1 MELQL
6 VDQLREKLEKAKLS
20 RDDLQKVLPPSLFK
34 RHRHEAPA
42 YIPYSFQKQKLEAQ
56 ARLNQPGVS
65 VKPKIPRGQVK
76 RYLKEFADAKEA
88 GRFAHLPPEQLAKLE
103 EEVTTAATDA
113 DKSKDLEEFLRAVRE
128 DQDFE
133 ASITKP
139 KEIGQD
145 LRSSTLIDTED
156 GPGTSEAREA
166 QPIPSEGKFFT
177 SQPTQEFEEPAPIE
191 EVIPPPP
198 TFPEDPWQAFIDYMA
213 STEGSQDAHI
223 VLGQEGHII
232 ERGMHKGKG
241 IAVLT
246 SGGDSQGMNAA
257 VRAVV
262 RMGLYVGARVY
273 FIKEGYQGMVD
284 GGEHIAEAHWSSVS
298 GIIHKGGT
306 VIGSARCKDFRDRE
320 GRLKAAKNLVK
331 HGITNLVVIGGDGSL
346 TGANLFKQD
355 WAALLQ
361 LLLKKGEITEEE
373 KQSYSHLNIVGM
385 VGSIDNDFC
394 GTDMTIGTDSALHRI
409 IEAVD
414 AIAATAYSH
423 QRCFILEVMGR
434 HCGYLA
440 LVAALTSEADF
451 VFIPENPPA
460 ENWREKIC
468 NKLQQE
474 RSMGQRLNIILVAE
488 GAIDQQGETITAN
501 DVQKV
506 IVDRL
511 GFDTRVT
518 VLGHVQR
525 GGSPSAFDRLLGCRM
540 GAEAVLALMEATSET
555 EPCVISLDGNQS
567 VRVPLMGCVL
577 KTQAVARAMQDR
589 NWEQAVQMRG
599 RSFARNLE
607 TYKMLTRLKP
617 PKVIEEGKGGLVRQ
631 NTIWDRDAILGGFN
645 LGVMHIGAPAC
656 GMNAAVRS
664 FVRNCIYRGD
674 TVYGIHDG
682 IDGLVEGNIQE
693 MTWAEVTGWVGQ
705 GGAFLGT
712 KRTLPEKHL
721 DQVAARL
728 REYKLHSLM
737 IVGGFE
743 AYHALLQM
751 YEARGKYP
759 EFCIPMVVIPSTISN
774 NVPGSDFS
782 LGCDTAL
789 NEITEICDRI
799 RQSAQGTKRRVFVV
813 ETMGGYC
820 GYLATLAGLAGGAD
834 AAYIF
839 EEQFGIQELQLD
851 VYHMAAKMAEGVQ
864 RGLVLRNEKANENY
878 TTDFIFRVY
887 SEEGKGIFSC
897 RKNVLGHMQQ
907 GGSPSVFDRNMGT
920 KMAAK
925 AVTWLTDQ
933 MLAHRRE
940 DGSVFCDEAS
950 TAVLLGLQR
959 RSYVFQPV
967 IELKCQT
974 DWDRRIPLNQWWL
987 KLRPLLRILAKHEA
1001 AYHEEGITVKEV
1013 EEALD

>member
-1 MELQL
+1 M
-6 VDQLREKLEKAKLS
+6 
-20 RDDLQKVLPPSLFK
+20 
-34 RHRHEAPA
+34 
-42 YIPYSFQKQKLEAQ
+42 
-56 ARLNQPGVS
+56 
-65 VKPKIPRGQVK
+65 
-76 RYLKEFADAKEA
+76 
-88 GRFAHLPPEQLAKLE
+88 
-103 EEVTTAATDA
+103 AATDG
-113 DKSKDLEEFLRAVRE
+113 KQE
-128 DQDFE
+128 
-133 ASITKP
+133 T
-139 KEIGQD
+139 
-145 LRSSTLIDTED
+145 
-156 GPGTSEAREA
+156 
-166 QPIPSEGKFFT
+166 QP
-177 SQPTQEFEEPAPIE
+177 
-191 EVIPPPP
+191 
-198 TFPEDPWQAFIDYMA
+198 MM
-213 STEGSQDAHI
+213 
-223 VLGQEGHII
+223 GQEGQLIQ
-232 ERGMHKGKG
+232 RGMHKGKG

-262 RMGLYVGARVY
+262 RMGLFVGARVY

-284 GGEHIAEAHWSSVS
+284 GGDNIVEANWSSVS

-306 VIGSARCKDFRDRE
+306 VIGSARCKDFRERE
-320 GRLKAAKNLVK
+320 GRMKAAKNLIK
-331 HGITNLVVIGGDGSL
+331 RGITNLVVIGGDGSL

-361 LLLKKGEITEEE
+361 LLVKNGEITEEE
-373 KQSYSHLNIVGM
+373 SKANSHLNIVGM

-451 VFIPENPPA
+451 VFIPEHPPP
-460 ENWREKIC
+460 ENWGEKIC
-468 NKLQQE
+468 SKLKQE

-488 GAIDQQGETITAN
+488 GAIDQQGEPITAEA
-501 DVQKV
+501 VRKV
-506 IVDRL
+506 IVENL
-511 GFDTRVT
+511 GFDTRIT

-540 GAEAVLALMEATSET
+540 GAESVLALMEATSET
-555 EPCVISLDGNQS
+555 EPCVISLDGNQA

-577 KTQAVARAMQDR
+577 KTQAVSKAMKDR
-589 NWEQAVQMRG
+589 NWDDAVQMRG

-607 TYKMLTRLKP
+607 TYKMLTRLRP
-617 PKVIEEGKGGLVRQ
+617 PKVIEGGKSTMIRQ
-631 NTIWDRDAILGGFN
+631 NTIWDRDELLGGFN

-674 TVYGIHDG
+674 TVYGVHDG
-682 IDGLVEGNIQE
+682 IDGLVEGNVQE

-712 KRTLPEKHL
+712 KRTLPAKHFE
-721 DQVAARL
+721 QIAARL
-728 REYKLHSLM
+728 REYKLHSLL

-759 EFCIPMVVIPSTISN
+759 EFCIPMVVIPATISN

-813 ETMGGYC
+813 ETMGGFC

-839 EEQFGIQELQLD
+839 EEHFGIQELQLD

-864 RGLVLRNEKANENY
+864 RGLVLRNENANENY
-878 TTDFIFRVY
+878 TTDFIYRVY

-933 MLAHRRE
+933 MLAHRRD
-940 DGSVFCDEAS
+940 DGTVFCQESS
-950 TAVLLGLQR
+950 TAVLLGLQK

-967 IELKCQT
+967 FDLKKNT
-974 DWDRRIPLNQWWL
+974 DWDRRIPKEQWWL

-1001 AYHEEGITVKEV
+1001 AYHEEGINVKEV

>member
-6 VDQLREKLEKAKLS
+6 VDQLREKLERAKLS
-20 RDDLQKVLPPSLFK
+20 REELQKVFPPSLFK
-34 RHRHEAPA
+34 RHHHEAPP
-42 YIPYSFQKQKLEAQ
+42 YIPYSYQKQRLEVE
-56 ARLNQPGVS
+56 RRIRKFNEPD
-65 VKPKIPRGQVK
+65 KPEVPEEQVQK
-76 RYLKEFADAKEA
+76 YLQEFADAKEA
-88 GRFAHLPPEQLAKLE
+88 GRFAHLPPEQLEVLE
-103 EEVTTAATDA
+103 EEVKAAASDSEKA
-113 DKSKDLEEFLRAVRE
+113 KDLEEFLRVV
-128 DQDFE
+128 
-133 ASITKP
+133 
-139 KEIGQD
+139 KE
-145 LRSSTLIDTED
+145 
-156 GPGTSEAREA
+156 EA
-166 QPIPSEGKFFT
+166 QAKSSEP
-177 SQPTQEFEEPAPIE
+177 PTEEGDEPVPQQEAPEATPPAPE
-191 EVIPPPP
+191 EAIPPPP
-198 TFPEDPWQAFIDYMA
+198 ALPADPWQAYQSYMA
-213 STEGSQDAHI
+213 TMESQI
-223 VLGQEGHII
+223 TMGQEGQLI

-241 IAVLT
+241 IAVFT
-246 SGGDSQGMNAA
+246 SGGDSQGMNSA

-284 GGEHIAEAHWSSVS
+284 GGDNIVEANWSSVS

-306 VIGSARCKDFRDRE
+306 VIGSARCMEFRERE
-320 GRLKAAKNLVK
+320 GRMRAAKNLIK

-346 TGANLFKQD
+346 TGANLFRQD
-355 WAALLQ
+355 WTSLLQ
-361 LLLKKGEITEEE
+361 LLVKNGEITEEE
-373 KQSYSHLNIVGM
+373 CKANAHLNIVGM

-440 LVAALTSEADF
+440 LVAALTSEADY
-451 VFIPENPPA
+451 VFIPENPPP
-460 ENWREKIC
+460 ENWSEKIC
-468 NKLQQE
+468 NKLKQE

-488 GAIDQQGETITAN
+488 GAIDQHGQAITAEA
-501 DVQKV
+501 VKKV
-506 IVDRL
+506 IVDQL
-511 GFDTRVT
+511 GFDTRIT

-540 GAEAVLALMEATSET
+540 GAEAVLALMEANTAT
-555 EPCVISLDGNQS
+555 EPCVISLDGNQA

-577 KTQAVARAMQDR
+577 KTQAVARAMKER
-589 NWEQAVQMRG
+589 NWDQAVQMRG

-607 TYKMLTRLKP
+607 TYKMLTRLRP
-617 PKVIEEGKGGLVRQ
+617 PKVIEGGKAAMIRQ
-631 NTIWDRDAILGGFN
+631 NTIWDRDELLGGFN

-682 IDGLVEGNIQE
+682 IDGLVEGNVQE

-712 KRTLPEKHL
+712 KRTLPDKHFE
-721 DQVAARL
+721 QVAARL
-728 REYKLHSLM
+728 REYKLHSLL
-737 IVGGFE
+737 IIGGFE
-743 AYHALLQM
+743 AYHALQQM
-751 YEARGKYP
+751 CEARSKYP
-759 EFCIPMVVIPSTISN
+759 EFCIPMVVIPATISN

-834 AAYIF
+834 AAYIY
-839 EEQFGIQELQLD
+839 EEKFGIQELQLD

-864 RGLVLRNEKANENY
+864 RGLVLRNENANENY

-940 DGSVFCDEAS
+940 DGTVFCEATS
-950 TAVLLGLQR
+950 TAVLLGLQK
-959 RSYVFQPV
+959 RSYMFQPV
-967 IELKCQT
+967 IDLKERT
-974 DWDRRIPLNQWWL
+974 DWERRIPKEQWWL
-987 KLRPLLRILAKHEA
+987 KLRSLLRILAKHEA
-1001 AYHEEGITVKEV
+1001 AYHEEGIVVKEV

>member
-1 MELQL
+1 MELSL

-20 RDDLQKVLPPSLFK
+20 REELQRIFPPSVFK
-34 RHRHEAPA
+34 KDRHEAPP
-42 YIPYSFQKQKLEAQ
+42 YVPYSFQKQKQEALK
-56 ARLNQPGVS
+56 RLNQPGIP
-65 VKPKIPRGQVK
+65 VKPKIPRSQVK
-76 RYLKEFADAKEA
+76 KYLKEFAEAKEA
-88 GRFAHLPPEQLAKLE
+88 GRFAHLPPEQLARLE
-103 EEVTTAATDA
+103 EEVKAAASDA
-113 DKSKDLEEFLRAVRE
+113 DKASELEEFLRAVRE
-128 DQDFE
+128 EEGHQQGAEGVDVRGLE
-133 ASITKP
+133 
-139 KEIGQD
+139 
-145 LRSSTLIDTED
+145 
-156 GPGTSEAREA
+156 
-166 QPIPSEGKFFT
+166 EGKLFE
-177 SQPTQEFEEPAPIE
+177 PRQEPFVPPPIE

-198 TFPEDPWQAFIDYMA
+198 EFPADPWQAFLDYMA
-213 STEGSQDAHI
+213 ATEGQESQ
-223 VLGQEGHII
+223 VKMGLEGHVI

-241 IAVLT
+241 VAVFT

-262 RMGLYVGARVY
+262 RMGLYVGARVF

-284 GGEHIAEAHWSSVS
+284 GGDHIVEATWSSVS

-320 GRLKAAKNLVK
+320 GRMKAAKNLIK
-331 HGITNLVVIGGDGSL
+331 RGITNLVVIGGDGSL

-355 WAALLQ
+355 WPALLQ

-373 KQSYSHLNIVGM
+373 KAKNTHLNIVGM

-414 AIAATAYSH
+414 AIASTAYSH

-434 HCGYLA
+434 HCGYLSLSGSIA
-440 LVAALTSEADF
+440 TEADF
-451 VFIPENPPA
+451 MFIPEYPPEHDWPA
-460 ENWREKIC
+460 KMCEKLESVIC
-468 NKLQQE
+468 
-474 RSMGQRLNIILVAE
+474 
-488 GAIDQQGETITAN
+488 DQ
-501 DVQKV
+501 
-506 IVDRL
+506 L
-511 GFDTRVT
+511 GFDTRIT

-540 GAEAVLALMEATSET
+540 GAEAVLALMEATSDT
-555 EPCVISLDGNQS
+555 EPCVISLDGNQA
-567 VRVPLMGCVL
+567 VRVPLMACVL

-607 TYKMLTRLKP
+607 TYKMLTRLRP
-617 PKVIEEGKGGLVRQ
+617 PKPLEGK
-631 NTIWDRDAILGGFN
+631 GGFN

-664 FVRNCIYRGD
+664 FVRNSIYRGD

-682 IDGLVEGNIQE
+682 VDGLVEGNIQE
-693 MTWAEVTGWVGQ
+693 MTWSEVTGWVGQ

-712 KRTLPEKHL
+712 KRTLPDKYL
-721 DQVAARL
+721 DQL
-728 REYKLHSLM
+728 
-737 IVGGFE
+737 
-743 AYHALLQM
+743 

-759 EFCIPMVVIPSTISN
+759 EFCIPMVVIPATISN

-782 LGCDTAL
+782 LGCDTSL
-789 NEITEICDRI
+789 NEIVEICDRI

-834 AAYIF
+834 AAYIY
-839 EEQFGIQELQLD
+839 EESFGIQELQLD

-864 RGLVLRNEKANENY
+864 RGLVLRNENANENY
-878 TTDFIFRVY
+878 TTDFIFRLY

-925 AVTWLTDQ
+925 AVNWMTEE
-933 MLAHRRE
+933 MLKYRRQ

-950 TAVLLGLQR
+950 TAVLLGLQKR
-959 RSYVFQPV
+959 VYQFQPV
-967 IELKCQT
+967 AELKRQT
-974 DWDRRIPLNQWWL
+974 DWDRRIPLNEWWL
-987 KLRPLLRILAKHEA
+987 KLRPLLRILAKHDA
-1001 AYHEEGITVKEV
+1001 AYHEEGINVKEV

>member
-20 RDDLQKVLPPSLFK
+20 RDELRRIFPPTLFRK
-34 RHRHEAPA
+34 DSHSAPP
-42 YIPYSFQKQKLEAQ
+42 YVPYSFQKQKLEALK
-56 ARLNQPGVS
+56 RLNQPGVP
-65 VKPKIPRGQVK
+65 VKPRIPKSQVK
-76 RYLKEFADAKEA
+76 RYLEEFAQAKAA
-88 GRFAHLPPEQLAKLE
+88 GRFAHLPVDQLEKLE
-103 EEVTTAATDA
+103 KEVKAAASDA
-113 DKSKDLEEFLRAVRE
+113 DKAPELEEFLRAVRE
-128 DQDFE
+128 EEAKTKEVREALEGSQQFVPEEEDGEDFE
-133 ASITKP
+133 
-139 KEIGQD
+139 
-145 LRSSTLIDTED
+145 R
-156 GPGTSEAREA
+156 R
-166 QPIPSEGKFFT
+166 PIPTFEAKLSSEGHQSFF
-177 SQPTQEFEEPAPIE
+177 EPPRE

-198 TFPEDPWQAFIDYMA
+198 EFPEDPWQAFLDYMA
-213 STEGSQDAHI
+213 ATEGHDVQ
-223 VLGQEGHII
+223 VKLGQEGQVI

-246 SGGDSQGMNAA
+246 SGGDSQGMNSA

-284 GGEHIAEAHWSSVS
+284 GGDNIVEASWSSVS

-320 GRLKAAKNLVK
+320 GRMKAARNLIK

-346 TGANLFKQD
+346 TGANLFRQD
-355 WAALLQ
+355 WTALLA
-361 LLLKKGEITEEE
+361 LLIKKGEITEEE
-373 KQSYSHLNIVGM
+373 RQKYNSINIVGM

-414 AIAATAYSH
+414 AITSTAYSH

-440 LVAALTSEADF
+440 LVAGLTSEADYI
-451 VFIPENPPA
+451 FIPENPPP
-460 ENWREKIC
+460 ENWGEKLC
-468 NKLQQE
+468 SKLQQE
-474 RSMGQRLNIILVAE
+474 RSMGQRLNIIIVAE
-488 GAIDQQGETITAN
+488 GAIDIEGNPISAEG
-501 DVQKV
+501 VKKV
-506 IVDRL
+506 IVDQL
-511 GFDTRVT
+511 GFDTRIT

-540 GAEAVLALMEATSET
+540 GAESVLALMEATQET
-555 EPCVISLDGNQS
+555 EPCVISLDGNQA

-577 KTQAVARAMQDR
+577 KTQAVAQAMKDR
-589 NWEQAVQMRG
+589 NWDQAVQMRG

-617 PKVIEEGKGGLVRQ
+617 PKPVEGQTGLIRQ
-631 NTIWDRDAILGGFN
+631 NTVWDRDEVLGGFN
-645 LGVMHIGAPAC
+645 LGIMHIGAPAC

-682 IDGLVEGNIQE
+682 IDGLVEGNVQE
-693 MTWAEVTGWVGQ
+693 MKWAEVTGWVGQ

-712 KRTLPEKHL
+712 KRTLPDKYL

-728 REYKLHSLM
+728 REYKMHSLL
-737 IVGGFE
+737 IIGGFE
-743 AYHALLQM
+743 AYHALLQL
-751 YEARGKYP
+751 YEARGKYK
-759 EFCIPMVVIPSTISN
+759 EFCVPMVVIPATISN

-864 RGLVLRNEKANENY
+864 RGLVLRNENANDNY
-878 TTDFIFRVY
+878 TTDFIYRLY

-920 KMAAK
+920 KTAAK
-925 AVTWLTDQ
+925 AVTWMTEQ
-933 MLAHRRE
+933 MIKHRQS
-940 DGSVFCDEAS
+940 DGSVFCDEAN
-950 TAVLLGLQR
+950 TAVLLGLQKR
-959 RSYVFQPV
+959 QYVFQPV
-967 IELKCQT
+967 AELKLST
-974 DWDRRIPLNQWWL
+974 DWEHRIPVNQWWL
-987 KLRPLLRILAKHEA
+987 KLRPLLRILAKHDA
-1001 AYHEEGITVKEV
+1001 AYQEEGINVKEV

>member
-1 MELQL
+1 MSYVFAVKRLEQAPITLKKNRTIVTVGRSGSYLAHTRQLQH
-6 VDQLREKLEKAKLS
+6 LS
-20 RDDLQKVLPPSLFK
+20 RSPLVSSGKSVGKESLFK
-34 RHRHEAPA
+34 RHHHEAPP
-42 YIPYSFQKQKLEAQ
+42 YIPYSYQKQRLEVE
-56 ARLNQPGVS
+56 RRIRKFNEPD
-65 VKPKIPRGQVK
+65 KPEVPEEQIQK
-76 RYLKEFADAKEA
+76 YLQEFADAKEA
-88 GRFAHLPPEQLAKLE
+88 GRFAHLPPEQLEVLE
-103 EEVTTAATDA
+103 EEVKAAASDSEKA
-113 DKSKDLEEFLRAVRE
+113 KDLEEFLRVV
-128 DQDFE
+128 
-133 ASITKP
+133 
-139 KEIGQD
+139 KE
-145 LRSSTLIDTED
+145 
-156 GPGTSEAREA
+156 EA
-166 QPIPSEGKFFT
+166 QGKSSEP
-177 SQPTQEFEEPAPIE
+177 PTEEGDEPVPQQEAPEATPPAPE
-191 EVIPPPP
+191 EAIPPPP
-198 TFPEDPWQAFIDYMA
+198 ALPADPWQAYQSYMA
-213 STEGSQDAHI
+213 TMDSQI
-223 VLGQEGHII
+223 TMGQEGQLI

-241 IAVLT
+241 IAVFT
-246 SGGDSQGMNAA
+246 SGGDSQGMNSA

-284 GGEHIAEAHWSSVS
+284 GGDNIVEANWSSVS

-306 VIGSARCKDFRDRE
+306 VIGSARCMEFRERE
-320 GRLKAAKNLVK
+320 GRMRAAKNLIK
-331 HGITNLVVIGGDGSL
+331 RGITNLVVIGGDGSL
-346 TGANLFKQD
+346 TGANLFRQD
-355 WAALLQ
+355 WTSLLQ
-361 LLLKKGEITEEE
+361 LLVKNGEITEEE
-373 KQSYSHLNIVGM
+373 CKANAYLNIVGM

-440 LVAALTSEADF
+440 LVAALTSEADY
-451 VFIPENPPA
+451 VFIPENPPP
-460 ENWREKIC
+460 ENWSEKIC
-468 NKLQQE
+468 NKLKQE

-488 GAIDQQGETITAN
+488 GAIDQHGQAITAEA
-501 DVQKV
+501 VKKV
-506 IVDRL
+506 IVDQL
-511 GFDTRVT
+511 GFDTRIT

-540 GAEAVLALMEATSET
+540 GAEAVLALMEANTAT
-555 EPCVISLDGNQS
+555 EPCVISLDGNQA

-577 KTQAVARAMQDR
+577 KTQAVARAMKER
-589 NWEQAVQMRG
+589 NWDQAVQMRG

-607 TYKMLTRLKP
+607 TYKMLTRLRP
-617 PKVIEEGKGGLVRQ
+617 PKVIEGGK
-631 NTIWDRDAILGGFN
+631 GGFN

-682 IDGLVEGNIQE
+682 IDGLVEGNVQE

-712 KRTLPEKHL
+712 KRTLPDKHFE
-721 DQVAARL
+721 QVAARL
-728 REYKLHSLM
+728 REYKLHSLL
-737 IVGGFE
+737 IIGGFE
-743 AYHALLQM
+743 AYHALQQM
-751 YEARGKYP
+751 CEARSKYP
-759 EFCIPMVVIPSTISN
+759 EFCIPMVVIPATISN

-834 AAYIF
+834 AAYIY
-839 EEQFGIQELQLD
+839 EEKFGIQELQLD

-864 RGLVLRNEKANENY
+864 RGLVLRNENANENY

-940 DGSVFCDEAS
+940 DGTVFCEAAS
-950 TAVLLGLQR
+950 TAVLLGLQK
-959 RSYVFQPV
+959 RSYMFQPV
-967 IELKCQT
+967 IDLKERT
-974 DWDRRIPLNQWWL
+974 DYERRIPKEQWWL

-1001 AYHEEGITVKEV
+1001 AYHEEGIVVKEV

>member
-1 MELQL
+1 M
-6 VDQLREKLEKAKLS
+6 
-20 RDDLQKVLPPSLFK
+20 
-34 RHRHEAPA
+34 
-42 YIPYSFQKQKLEAQ
+42 
-56 ARLNQPGVS
+56 
-65 VKPKIPRGQVK
+65 
-76 RYLKEFADAKEA
+76 
-88 GRFAHLPPEQLAKLE
+88 
-103 EEVTTAATDA
+103 AAT
-113 DKSKDLEEFLRAVRE
+113 
-128 DQDFE
+128 
-133 ASITKP
+133 
-139 KEIGQD
+139 GQD
-145 LRSSTLIDTED
+145 
-156 GPGTSEAREA
+156 A
-166 QPIPSEGKFFT
+166 QIT
-177 SQPTQEFEEPAPIE
+177 
-191 EVIPPPP
+191 
-198 TFPEDPWQAFIDYMA
+198 
-213 STEGSQDAHI
+213 
-223 VLGQEGHII
+223 LGQEGHVIQ
-232 ERGMHKGKG
+232 RGMHKGKG
-241 IAVLT
+241 IAVFT

-262 RMGLYVGARVY
+262 RMGMYVGARV
-273 FIKEGYQGMVD
+273 FLIKEGYQGMID
-284 GGEHIAEAHWSSVS
+284 GGENIVEANWSSVS

-306 VIGSARCKDFRDRE
+306 VIGSARCKEFRDRE
-320 GRLKAAKNLVK
+320 GRMKAAKNLIK
-331 HGITNLVVIGGDGSL
+331 NGITNLVVIGGDGSL

-355 WAALLQ
+355 WPAILQ
-361 LLLKKGEITEEE
+361 LLVKKGDITEEE
-373 KQSYSHLNIVGM
+373 KEAYSHLNIVGM

-414 AIAATAYSH
+414 AIASTAYSH

-451 VFIPENPPA
+451 VFMPECPPP
-460 ENWREKIC
+460 ENWRDKLC

-474 RSMGQRLNIILVAE
+474 RSMGQRLNIIIVAE
-488 GAIDQQGETITAN
+488 GAIDQQNEPITAEG
-501 DVQKV
+501 VRKV
-506 IVDRL
+506 IVEKL

-540 GAEAVLALMEATSET
+540 GAEAVLALMEATPET
-555 EPCVISLDGNQS
+555 EPCVISLDGNQA

-577 KTQAVARAMQDR
+577 KTQAVARAMKDR
-589 NWEQAVQMRG
+589 NWDQAVQMRG

-607 TYKMLTRLKP
+607 TYRMLTRLKP
-617 PKVIEEGKGGLVRQ
+617 PKVIDAGKAPMVRQ
-631 NTIWDRDAILGGFN
+631 NTIWDRDALLGGFN

-712 KRTLPEKHL
+712 KRTLPEKYF

-728 REYKLHSLM
+728 REYKLHSLLV
-737 IVGGFE
+737 VGGFE
-743 AYHALLQM
+743 AYHALLQL

-864 RGLVLRNEKANENY
+864 RGLVLRNENANENY
-878 TTDFIFRVY
+878 TTDFIFRLY

-933 MLAHRRE
+933 MLAHRRD
-940 DGSVFCDEAS
+940 DGVVFCDEPQ
-950 TAVLLGLQR
+950 TAVLLGLQK

-967 IELKCQT
+967 IELKRQT
-974 DWDRRIPLNQWWL
+974 DWDRRIPINQWWL

-1001 AYHEEGITVKEV
+1001 AYHEEGINVKEV

>member
-1 MELQL
+1 M
-6 VDQLREKLEKAKLS
+6 
-20 RDDLQKVLPPSLFK
+20 FK
-34 RHRHEAPA
+34 RHRHEAPP
-42 YIPYSFQKQKLEAQ
+42 YVPYSYQKQRLEVEKKIRQ
-56 ARLNQPGVS
+56 SLQP
-65 VKPKIPRGQVK
+65 KPTQEQIQK
-76 RYLKEFADAKEA
+76 YLQDFNEAKEA
-88 GRFAHLPPEQLAKLE
+88 GRFAHLPPEQLEKLE
-103 EEVTTAATDA
+103 EEVKAAATDSEKA
-113 DKSKDLEEFLRAVRE
+113 KDLEEFLKAVKE
-128 DQDFE
+128 EEQEQGGSVE
-133 ASITKP
+133 ASA
-139 KEIGQD
+139 EEEQQQQQE
-145 LRSSTLIDTED
+145 SV
-156 GPGTSEAREA
+156 PGGESASLQQASKAT
-166 QPIPSEGKFFT
+166 P
-177 SQPTQEFEEPAPIE
+177 PAPVE
-191 EVIPPPP
+191 EAIPPPP
-198 TFPEDPWQAFIDYMA
+198 TLPADPWQAYQDFMA
-213 STEGSQDAHI
+213 ATEGQQDAQI
-223 VLGQEGHII
+223 TMGQEGHVI

-241 IAVLT
+241 IAVFT
-246 SGGDSQGMNAA
+246 SGGDSQGMNSA

-262 RMGLYVGARVY
+262 RMGLYVGARVF

-284 GGEHIAEAHWSSVS
+284 GGDNIVEANWSSVS

-306 VIGSARCKDFRDRE
+306 VIGSARCMEFRERD
-320 GRLKAAKNLVK
+320 GRMKAAKNLIK
-331 HGITNLVVIGGDGSL
+331 RGITNLVVIGGDGSL

-355 WAALLQ
+355 WASLLQ
-361 LLLKKGEITEEE
+361 LLVKNGEITEEE
-373 KQSYSHLNIVGM
+373 SKANSHLNIVGM

-440 LVAALTSEADF
+440 LVAALTSEADY
-451 VFIPENPPA
+451 VFIPENPPP
-460 ENWREKIC
+460 ENWSEKIC
-468 NKLQQE
+468 NKLKQE

-488 GAIDQQGETITAN
+488 GAIDQQGQPITAEG
-501 DVQKV
+501 VKKV
-506 IVDRL
+506 IVDQL
-511 GFDTRVT
+511 GFDTRIT

-525 GGSPSAFDRLLGCRM
+525 GGSPSGFDRLLGCRM
-540 GAEAVLALMEATSET
+540 GAEAVLALMEATPET
-555 EPCVISLDGNQS
+555 EPCVISLDGNQA

-577 KTQAVARAMQDR
+577 KTQAVARAMKDR
-589 NWEQAVQMRG
+589 NWDQAVQMRG

-607 TYKMLTRLKP
+607 TYKMLTRLRP
-617 PKVIEEGKGGLVRQ
+617 PKVIEGGKSAMIR
-631 NTIWDRDAILGGFN
+631 WDSEEEAEIEEGGFN

-674 TVYGIHDG
+674 TVYGVHDG
-682 IDGLVEGNIQE
+682 IDGLVEGNVQE

-712 KRTLPEKHL
+712 KRTLPAKHF

-728 REYKLHSLM
+728 REYKLHSLL
-737 IVGGFE
+737 IIGGFE
-743 AYHALLQM
+743 AYHALLQL

-759 EFCIPMVVIPSTISN
+759 EFCIPMVVVPATISN

-834 AAYIF
+834 AAYIY
-839 EEQFGIQELQLD
+839 EEHFGIQELQLD

-864 RGLVLRNEKANENY
+864 RGLVLRNENANENY
-878 TTDFIFRVY
+878 TTDFIYRVY

-925 AVTWLTDQ
+925 CVTWLTDQ

-940 DGSVFCDEAS
+940 DGTVFCEGSD
-950 TAVLLGLQR
+950 TAVLLGLQK
-959 RSYVFQPV
+959 RSYLFQPV
-967 IELKCQT
+967 IDLKNRT
-974 DWDRRIPLNQWWL
+974 DWERRIPKEQWWL

-1013 EEALD
+1013 EEGLE